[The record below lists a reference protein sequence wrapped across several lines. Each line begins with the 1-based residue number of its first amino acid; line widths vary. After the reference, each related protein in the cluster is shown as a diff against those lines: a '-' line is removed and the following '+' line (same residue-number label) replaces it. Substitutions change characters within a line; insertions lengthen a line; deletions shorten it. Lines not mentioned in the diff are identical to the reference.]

1 MQNITPASNHNEA
14 EVPDAASSTKAEI
27 RANAQLSDELA
38 AYLEQGSFTQLF
50 TVERVLSNPVGSS
63 ANAAAETTTLIR
75 CPSGEL
81 RVRKAFDPSSTLAD
95 PYALLHDA
103 QSHGRCRTGFP
114 RVLALHDS
122 NTERIVELEY
132 IKGPTLGERID
143 ACRDQNER
151 LALAFETF
159 GPLCRV
165 THELH
170 TAFEPPLIHRDIKPS
185 NVIAP
190 KVGTITLIDF
200 GIARVYNPASETDT
214 VHLGTRSYAPP
225 EQFGFGQ
232 TTVRSDVYSLGA
244 TLFHLLVGH
253 EVVAADRTDAF
264 AAVEDPAL
272 RGIVSRA
279 CAFDPQSRYASSLDL
294 ERAFEKIAKRK
305 RVELKAQ
312 KRKVIQRTDKFK
324 GQEQK
329 AITHPIE
336 VAHPQATRRFNLS
349 RILGRLWNACVILAM
364 GITAMGCFYALEGDY
379 RYPLWLR
386 VVIYLVFTL
395 PSLALGLYAFLDKRR
410 RRVHI
415 PIVSQLSW
423 WQESL
428 LWISLSIALFFIAVI
443 FESIG
448 HWLWPM

>member
-1 MQNITPASNHNEA
+1 MTPASDHNEIEA
-14 EVPDAASSTKAEI
+14 PDAVSGAKAGI
-27 RANAQLSDELA
+27 RPNAQLSDELA
-38 AYLEQGSFTQLF
+38 VYLEQGAFTQSF
-50 TVERVLSNPVGSS
+50 TVERVLSKPVGSS
-63 ANAAAETTTLIR
+63 ANATAETTTLIR

-81 RVRKAFDPSSTLAD
+81 RVRKIFDPNSTLAD

-114 RVLALHDS
+114 RVLALHDNS
-122 NTERIVELEY
+122 TERIVELEY
-132 IKGPTLGERID
+132 IEGPTLGERID
-143 ACRDQNER
+143 ACRDPQER
-151 LALAFETF
+151 LALACETF
-159 GPLCRV
+159 APLCRV
-165 THELH
+165 AHELH

-190 KVGTITLIDF
+190 EDGTIALIDF
-200 GIARVYNPASETDT
+200 GIARVYNPAGETDT

-244 TLFHLLVGH
+244 TLFHLLTGC
-253 EVVAADRTDAF
+253 EAVAADRAGAF
-264 AAVEDPAL
+264 AAVEDSAL

-279 CAFDPQSRYASSLDL
+279 CAFDPQSRYASALDL
-294 ERAFEKIAKRK
+294 ERAFEKVAKRK
-305 RVELKAQ
+305 RIELKAQ
-312 KRKVIQRTDKFK
+312 KLETWN
-324 GQEQK
+324 
-329 AITHPIE
+329 
-336 VAHPQATRRFNLS
+336 PQPTRSHQSKTSKPFTPS
-349 RILGRLWNACVILAM
+349 HILGRVWNACIILAM
-364 GITAMGCFYALEGDY
+364 GITAIGCFYALGGDY

-395 PSLALGLYAFLDKRR
+395 PSLTLGLYAFLDKRR
-410 RRVHI
+410 RKVHI

-448 HWLWPM
+448 FWLWPM